1 MTTSKTDP
9 LDNADDNANE
19 VTETKHNNKS
29 EPDTT
34 PKKQAVVCHADTD
47 RKKNGTIAEA
57 RENYKFDVRKT
68 LNFKTIYVM
77 LYFHASE
84 RSSEISGRG
93 KNFLLR
99 KRGDCR
105 QIDD

>member
-1 MTTSKTDP
+1 MASYVFWLGCYWSIIGGLSSNDSVFSPTDPPISAVAVTTSKTDP

-68 LNFKTIYVM
+68 WL
-77 LYFHASE
+77 
-84 RSSEISGRG
+84 
-93 KNFLLR
+93 
-99 KRGDCR
+99 
-105 QIDD
+105 

>member
-1 MTTSKTDP
+1 MHNGFGALRNDSLFSPTSYSTDPPISAAVTTSTDP
-9 LDNADDNANE
+9 LDDDDNVAAAANE

-57 RENYKFDVRKT
+57 RENYKFDVRT
-68 LNFKTIYVM
+68 T
-77 LYFHASE
+77 
-84 RSSEISGRG
+84 
-93 KNFLLR
+93 
-99 KRGDCR
+99 
-105 QIDD
+105 

>member
-1 MTTSKTDP
+1 MSSNDSVFSPIDPPISAVAVTTSKTDP
-9 LDNADDNANE
+9 LDNADDNVAAAANE

-68 LNFKTIYVM
+68 
-77 LYFHASE
+77 
-84 RSSEISGRG
+84 
-93 KNFLLR
+93 
-99 KRGDCR
+99 
-105 QIDD
+105 

>member
-1 MTTSKTDP
+1 MSSNDSVFSPIDPPISAVAVTTSKTDP

-57 RENYKFDVRKT
+57 RENYKFDVSKT
-68 LNFKTIYVM
+68 LNFKTIYVI
-77 LYFHASE
+77 LYFHTVFE
-84 RSSEISGRG
+84 
-93 KNFLLR
+93 NH
-99 KRGDCR
+99 
-105 QIDD
+105 